1 MVCDNL
7 QDIDLKHMMKVQ
19 LGMLQT
25 NISPKKNDEK
35 SDKYLCFYILL
46 ELLCRLNL
54 YQSILLG

>member
-25 NISPKKNDEK
+25 NISQKNDEK
-35 SDKYLCFYILL
+35 SDQYLCFYILL
-46 ELLCRLNL
+46 ELLCRLCKFIC
-54 YQSILLG
+54 S

>member
-25 NISPKKNDEK
+25 NISQKKMMK
-35 SDKYLCFYILL
+35 SQTNICVFIF
-46 ELLCRLNL
+46 C
-54 YQSILLG
+54 